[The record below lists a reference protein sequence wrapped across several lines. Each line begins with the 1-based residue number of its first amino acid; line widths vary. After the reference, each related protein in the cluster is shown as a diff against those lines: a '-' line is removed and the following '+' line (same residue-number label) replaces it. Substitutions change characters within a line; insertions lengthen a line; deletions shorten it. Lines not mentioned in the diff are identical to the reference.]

1 MTNTRFIE
9 TENEFADK
17 NLSKRN
23 EEEYAKVSLPHMIK
37 IDPQG
42 VYQDIDNELLERI
55 RNQKVDE
62 AFAKKFT
69 CQ

>member
-23 EEEYAKVSLPHMIK
+23 EEEYAKVLFHHMIK
-37 IDPQG
+37 IDP
-42 VYQDIDNELLERI
+42 
-55 RNQKVDE
+55 
-62 AFAKKFT
+62 
-69 CQ
+69 